1 MNTNDNANYT
11 IFNDIK
17 PFVSKEVNNIIQD
30 HLDKKNYNVNEAQV
44 WSNLI
49 CDEVQPTVNVDS
61 QGHHQR
67 Q

>member
-1 MNTNDNANYT
+1 MNANDNANFT

-17 PFVSKEVNNIIQD
+17 PFVSREVNNIIQE

-49 CDEVQPTVNVDS
+49 CDEVSHPMM
-61 QGHHQR
+61 
-67 Q
+67 